1 MSKIKTI
8 YIILGLIVF
17 VALGV
22 MVIIP
27 EVIPSWVA
35 VQQIIIL
42 VLYVANIVF
51 VYVILARLWNYL
63 KQNFERSTSVL
74 VTTLAAIMVSGG
86 LFFSFIFT
94 SLGIGQGFMG
104 GSLAKELNYPSYKV
118 KLYLYDDSFLDAMTT
133 LKIKHKTLPIMQ
145 DLAFIDNC
153 QPLELKIMK
162 SNDTVNISCNNVVIK
177 VDLTNRNAEKT
188 YLKPNTIE

>member
-188 YLKPNTIE
+188 YLKPIPML

>member
-74 VTTLAAIMVSGG
+74 VSTLTAIMVSGG